1 MKEFKQI
8 GISEGVDIIYAET
21 DKFKT
26 NEIAVTFL
34 APLCEDTASANALVF
49 NLISR
54 TTKAYPTVNEFNRRL
69 AALYGAK
76 VTCSVSKLGE
86 NQALTIMISSLADR
100 FAIDGESI
108 GADCF
113 ALLSDMLFAPN
124 TDDDGDFLDADVK
137 REKKLLCEKL
147 DAEYSEKRVYSLRKL
162 EELMFAGEPYA
173 INKYGTKDSI
183 NSLDSDSIKNA
194 YRTLIK
200 SAKIQFT
207 VVGSVDIDYIGSC
220 AKRCFANV
228 SRAYKAP
235 VKAVFKPFPECVKDE
250 SEAIDVEQGKLVIG
264 YRVNCEDNFE
274 GRPDVRLFCDIF
286 GGGPYSKLFTNVRE
300 KMSLCYYCSA
310 RYDRRKSCVIIQC
323 GCEEENMDKAVSEI
337 QRQLSIVQDGDIKEE
352 FDAAKMA
359 ISDLILSVRDDS
371 VAMCHWYSSQIT
383 DNTVLSPETSAANNS
398 AVTFDE
404 IINSSKLLKLDSV
417 FRLVPAKEGE

>member
-8 GISEGVDIIYAET
+8 QIGDGIDIVYAET

-34 APLCEDTASANALVF
+34 APLCEDTVSANALVF

-54 TTKAYPTVNEFNRRL
+54 TTKDYPTVNEFNRRL

-76 VTCSVSKLGE
+76 ANCAVSKLGE
-86 NQALTIMISSLADR
+86 NQALAVMMSSLADR

-113 ALLSDMLFAPN
+113 DFICKMLFAPN
-124 TDDDGDFLDADVK
+124 TDSDGNFLDNDVK

-147 DAEYSEKRVYSLRKL
+147 DAEYSEKRIYSLRKL
-162 EELMFAGEPYA
+162 EELMFDGEPYA
-173 INKYGTKDSI
+173 INKYGTKESI
-183 NSLDSDSIKNA
+183 KSLDSAALKNA
-194 YRTLIK
+194 YQTLLK
-200 SAKIQFT
+200 SAKIQIT
-207 VVGSVDIDYIGSC
+207 IVGSVDIDYI
-220 AKRCFANV
+220 V
-228 SRAYKAP
+228 SRAKDCFGSIKREYNPP
-235 VKAVFKPFPECVKDE
+235 VKAVFKPFPDKVKDVSE
-250 SEAIDVEQGKLVIG
+250 SIDVEQGKLVLG
-264 YRVNCEDNFE
+264 YRVNCEDNFV

-286 GGGPYSKLFTNVRE
+286 GGGPYSKLFANVRE

-310 RYDRRKSCVIIQC
+310 RFDRRKSCVLIQC

-337 QRQLSIVQDGDIKEE
+337 QHQLDTVIQGDIAEE

-359 ISDLILSVRDDS
+359 ISDLIMSVRDDS
-371 VAMCHWYSSQIT
+371 LALCHWYSSQIT
-383 DNTVLSPETSAANNS
+383 DNEILSPEASASQNR
-398 AVTFDE
+398 AVTAE
-404 IINSSKLLKLDSV
+404 QIISSSKLLKLDTI
-417 FRLVPAKEGE
+417 FRLVPTKEGE